1 MFSKRSLP
9 KAFGLLA
16 GAILLATASLAVQA
30 GLLVN
35 PTGGTTIFAPP
46 ADDEQTTVSLGGNFN
61 LYGNTINSIKVS
73 SNGYLTTGDGLLFSD
88 RSIGSL
94 ALDSGGL
101 VIAPL
106 YDDLIHTAQSN
117 SLTSGLGTSNYYA
130 VTWSNVQGVDPAST
144 SDQSST
150 FQAVLFLANT
160 VLGSHNFLAG
170 DIAFSY
176 GDLNHLITDSQ
187 VLGSTATVGV
197 GKDAA
202 NFTGLPTVMDGQISS
217 LVGLPD
223 VGYLLYRGN
232 GNGGYGVAQVPEPE
246 TLFLTALGLAAM
258 RVSRRHKRHA
268 H

>member
-1 MFSKRSLP
+1 MFSKPSFP

-16 GAILLATASLAVQA
+16 GAILLATVSLAAQA

-46 ADDEQTTVSLGGNFN
+46 TDDAQATVSLGGSFN
-61 LYGNTINSIKVS
+61 LYGTAITSINVS

-94 ALDSGGL
+94 AVDSGGL

-160 VLGSHNFLAG
+160 FLGSYNFLAG

-176 GDLNHLITDSQ
+176 GALNHLITDSQ
-187 VLGSTATVGV
+187 VLGSTATAGV
-197 GKDAA
+197 GQDASI
-202 NFTGLPTVMDGQISS
+202 FTGLPTVPDGQISS
-217 LVGLPD
+217 LVGMP
-223 VGYLLYRGN
+223 GQGFLLYRAN
-232 GNGGYGVAQVPEPE
+232 GNGGYSVAQVPEPG
-246 TLFLTALGLAAM
+246 TLFLTALGLAGM
-258 RVSRRHKRHA
+258 WVSRRHQRPA
-268 H
+268 